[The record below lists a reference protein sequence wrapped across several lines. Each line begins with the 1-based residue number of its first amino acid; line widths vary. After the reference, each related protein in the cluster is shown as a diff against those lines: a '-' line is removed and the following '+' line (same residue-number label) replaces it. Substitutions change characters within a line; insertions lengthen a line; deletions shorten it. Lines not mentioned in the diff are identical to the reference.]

1 MKVGSLEIELL
12 ANMARLSKDMR
23 EAERVTQSAMAGIE
37 KAVGLAKAALGALGI
52 SLSAAFAASWLK
64 GIVEGLNALKELRD
78 ATGSSIEKLSALED
92 VALRTGGSFETIGQA
107 LTKFNKALIDAKA
120 DSQVALTLK
129 QIGLSA
135 KELREL
141 DPSDALFKTAKALA
155 QFADDGNKARIVQ
168 ELFGKSLREVAPFLN
183 NLSQAQELNA
193 KVTTE
198 QALEAEKFINQLA
211 SLKKN
216 SEDAARALVGDLL
229 PALNAVLAAFG
240 KKGLK
245 GALDQLGN
253 QLFDWEGNALRKELR
268 NLEADLKNALNAPAT
283 VRRML
288 NIDVDQM
295 AADIAKLRASYFNLN
310 STAGAGR
317 GSVNPAL
324 VEMRASAGPGR
335 DASLIKQQEDAYR
348 ALLKPIDE
356 RIALAAAE
364 TRAGRELNDIEKAS
378 IKLEVDLKDAK
389 VQLSPAQKQAVR
401 DKLAE
406 AQAKELVNQMSRQ
419 ELALAKQIAQ
429 QVFQDAADMAAF
441 DKSRAD
447 SRDRLLAQKREEALN
462 LADESEQLRTE
473 IQLLGT
479 VDSERTYGLELLRIE
494 QKLKRELQKIDE
506 DLRLSPEAR
515 ALAKQRETDNANT
528 ARSNASLRKDLQE
541 QIELWGKLDDIGR
554 QFWSDMLLDG
564 NHALDNL
571 GRSLKKLLVDEFA
584 KLAQQ
589 EFKILITP
597 QVGSGT
603 GGSLLKTLGGGIEK
617 IFGLAEGSVAKFVSS
632 AVPILGGVL
641 AVGQML
647 GLFKHGGPKTESGFG
662 AGVALRGDPTQAS
675 GVAQS
680 IQQQYATIAAA
691 VGVKDAIKDLGVFF
705 AADPQGTAQTQLEIR
720 GGSYARS
727 AMYGG
732 NIENVGRSDAELQS
746 AIALASAQLIVKNLQ
761 DAASGKV
768 GDFLKSFDVTSASLE
783 QLTGALTVAKQVG
796 EFDHAVT
803 ALGGPFKTLV
813 NLSIESAQAL
823 SQLTG
828 AMVSFIND
836 FATDAEK
843 SQYLAEQISSQLSTG
858 GLATSVQQVLDMSRD
873 QYKAAVLAAV
883 AAGDAGAK
891 TLAALLSVEQAFNQL
906 HPVLQQA
913 AVDVTNLADMQA
925 QLLADSSNALMDAY
939 HREADALQGV
949 IDKNRSYV
957 AALKQ
962 LQQSLT
968 TGPLALLS
976 PQAQY
981 DKTREDF
988 MRLAALPANSDE
1000 RLANLPAVSE
1010 AFLQA
1015 SQAYNASSVQY
1026 FRDLDQ
1032 VLAATQ
1038 ASKTAAEANVDVA
1051 QLQLNAMTNQLSAL
1065 GLIDTHLV
1073 SFQQALATYLGVKSG
1088 AGSVAGSGG
1097 AGAGSFDSSGG
1108 YNAGGGV
1115 TLTADRVAQIH
1126 GTFSGLNALEMAY
1139 LGQYGQAISSSDF
1152 GALPDEVRDWSSSQ
1166 IADWVATHAP
1176 GHASG
1181 LDYVPYDNY
1190 LMYAHKGEAV
1200 LSAGDAGNWRGAAD
1214 GEMAAVRDSVD
1225 NLTAVVASYAKRDL
1239 NATGRI
1245 ARSADKN
1252 SSYVRVLYSRVP
1264 RKANDVATI

>member
-1 MKVGSLEIELL
+1 
-12 ANMARLSKDMR
+12 
-23 EAERVTQSAMAGIE
+23 
-37 KAVGLAKAALGALGI
+37 
-52 SLSAAFAASWLK
+52 
-64 GIVEGLNALKELRD
+64 
-78 ATGSSIEKLSALED
+78 
-92 VALRTGGSFETIGQA
+92 
-107 LTKFNKALIDAKA
+107 
-120 DSQVALTLK
+120 
-129 QIGLSA
+129 
-135 KELREL
+135 
-141 DPSDALFKTAKALA
+141 
-155 QFADDGNKARIVQ
+155 
-168 ELFGKSLREVAPFLN
+168 
-183 NLSQAQELNA
+183 
-193 KVTTE
+193 
-198 QALEAEKFINQLA
+198 
-211 SLKKN
+211 
-216 SEDAARALVGDLL
+216 
-229 PALNAVLAAFG
+229 
-240 KKGLK
+240 
-245 GALDQLGN
+245 
-253 QLFDWEGNALRKELR
+253 
-268 NLEADLKNALNAPAT
+268 
-283 VRRML
+283 
-288 NIDVDQM
+288 
-295 AADIAKLRASYFNLN
+295 
-310 STAGAGR
+310 
-317 GSVNPAL
+317 
-324 VEMRASAGPGR
+324 
-335 DASLIKQQEDAYR
+335 
-348 ALLKPIDE
+348 
-356 RIALAAAE
+356 
-364 TRAGRELNDIEKAS
+364 
-378 IKLEVDLKDAK
+378 
-389 VQLSPAQKQAVR
+389 
-401 DKLAE
+401 
-406 AQAKELVNQMSRQ
+406 
-419 ELALAKQIAQ
+419 
-429 QVFQDAADMAAF
+429 
-441 DKSRAD
+441 
-447 SRDRLLAQKREEALN
+447 
-462 LADESEQLRTE
+462 
-473 IQLLGT
+473 
-479 VDSERTYGLELLRIE
+479 
-494 QKLKRELQKIDE
+494 
-506 DLRLSPEAR
+506 
-515 ALAKQRETDNANT
+515 
-528 ARSNASLRKDLQE
+528 
-541 QIELWGKLDDIGR
+541 
-554 QFWSDMLLDG
+554 MLLDG
-564 NHALDNL
+564 THALDNL

-939 HREADALQGV
+939 QREESALQGV
-949 IDKNRSYV
+949 IDKNRSY
-957 AALKQ
+957 AESLRQ
-962 LQQSLT
+962 LQKTLT
-968 TGPLALLS
+968 TGPMALLS
-976 PQAQY
+976 P
-981 DKTREDF
+981 E
-988 MRLAALPANSDE
+988 AAYQRTGAEFRALDRSSCRRTKSAC
-1000 RLANLPAVSE
+1000 RCCLQVSQE
-1010 AFLQA
+1010 FLQA

-1026 FRDLDQ
+1026 FKDLDAVLEATQ
-1032 VLAATQ
+1032 QSKLAAD
-1038 ASKTAAEANVDVA
+1038 ATADVA
-1051 QLQLNAMTNQLSAL
+1051 QLQLDAMKNQLSAL

-1108 YNAGGGV
+1108 YNAAAAW